1 MLIPQNI
8 PCGQQDAMLDGLIDL
23 ALSYASEIG
32 CPECS
37 ATFFALQGN
46 GEYECP
52 ECGLSMQVDLIPN
65 VLSNA
70 GSTQPR
76 GIVR

>member
-1 MLIPQNI
+1 MPIPSNI
-8 PCGQQDAMLDGLIDL
+8 PCGQQDAQFDGLIDL
-23 ALSYASEIG
+23 ALSYAPEIG
-32 CPECS
+32 CPNCG

-52 ECGLSMQVDLIPN
+52 ECGIVMVVDLA
-65 VLSNA
+65 LTRS
-70 GSTQPR
+70 SDLDDTQPR